1 MSFYS
6 PIFFLFFI
14 GLIPIIIMYLLKKQ
28 HTELKISSNYL
39 WEKALRDVEANRPW
53 QKLKKNLLLL
63 LQLLIFSLLVFALA
77 RPFIFSNAMSGGH
90 TIIVLDTSLSMQG
103 KSKDSTRFNI
113 AKKEGEKLIENLRP
127 DSRVT
132 IITMEATSNI
142 ILNSSKDKE
151 LARKKLEEIKPSNTV
166 DNVVETISLLKA
178 MVKDEEDYSILMF
191 TDKRIETDIDN
202 LFINYID
209 GEEKNIAID
218 NISHSIDKNGIT
230 VLTTVTNYSD
240 EDLTF
245 DLSLYVDNKLSDVK
259 EINLSPRESTNIYWQ
274 GVDPNAGILTVEA
287 DIDDSLEE
295 DNIRY
300 HVVNSNPIKKALLVS
315 KGNVFLEKAISLN
328 NSVELYKT
336 NEVSENIEG
345 YDLYIFDGIAPEKLP
360 ADGNIIMINLENNEL
375 FKAPIVKFGE
385 LRALNDEL
393 FKYVNLDFSLS
404 EARYI
409 KDADWIEP
417 VLLIDDNTVIG
428 KGQKD
433 NQKIIALGFDFHH
446 TDFPLK
452 IDFPIFI
459 QNMLDYT
466 LNIGIQEK
474 VNILVG
480 ESLNLSILPKTEEIS
495 IVKPDGKK
503 ERLPLSLALLPY
515 TDTEEIGVYKV
526 EQRIG
531 EELPISYFAS
541 NVNTQHESMYQSM
554 TNEEREE
561 MAQEGKKV
569 KGERSIGNILLLL
582 AILIL
587 AVEWVVYSRGN

>member
-6 PIFFLFFI
+6 PIFFLLFI
-14 GLIPIIIMYLLKKQ
+14 GLVPIIIMYLLKKQ
-28 HTELKISSNYL
+28 HTELTISSNYL

-53 QKLKKNLLLL
+53 QKLKKNLLLI
-63 LQLLIFSLLVFALA
+63 LQLLIFSLAVFALA
-77 RPFIFSNAMSGGH
+77 RPFICSNAISGGH

-103 KSKDSTRFNI
+103 KSKDSTRFDI
-113 AKKEGEKLIENLRP
+113 GKKEGEKLIENLRP

-132 IITMEATSNI
+132 IIAMDATPNI
-142 ILNSSKDKE
+142 ILNSTKDQK
-151 LARKKLEEIKPSNTV
+151 LARKKLEELKPSNTV
-166 DNVVETISLLKA
+166 DNVEETISLLKA
-178 MVKDEEDYSILMF
+178 MVKDEEDYSILVF
-191 TDKRIETDIDN
+191 TDKGIEADIDN
-202 LFINYID
+202 LFVNYID

-218 NISHSIDKNGIT
+218 NISHSIDKNDIT
-230 VLTTVTNYSD
+230 ALTRVTNYSD
-240 EDLTF
+240 EDVKF

-259 EINLSPRESTNIYWQ
+259 EISLPPRESNNIYWQ
-274 GVDPNAGILTVEA
+274 GIHPNVGIITVEA
-287 DIDDSLEE
+287 DIDDSLKE

-300 HVVNSNPIKKALLVS
+300 HVVNSNPIKKALLMT

-328 NSVELYKT
+328 NNVELYKI
-336 NEVSENIEG
+336 NEASENIEG
-345 YDLYIFDGIAPEKLP
+345 YDLYIFDGMAPEKLP
-360 ADGNIIMINLENNEL
+360 TDGNIIMINLENNEL
-375 FKAPIVKFGE
+375 FKAPVVKFGE
-385 LRALNDEL
+385 LKALNDEL

-433 NQKIIALGFDFHH
+433 NQKMIVLGFDFHH

-452 IDFPIFI
+452 IDFPIFV
-459 QNMLDYT
+459 QSMLDYT

-474 VNILVG
+474 TNILVG
-480 ESLNLSILPKTEEIS
+480 EGLNLNILPKTEEIS
-495 IVKPDGKK
+495 IIKPDGKK
-503 ERLPLSLALLPY
+503 EMLSLSLALSPY
-515 TDTEEIGVYKV
+515 TAQELGVYKI

-569 KGERSIGNILLLL
+569 KGERSISNILLLL

-587 AVEWVVYSRGN
+587 AAEWVVYSRGN